1 MNLTQT
7 QYLTESIDNN
17 LDCFDLVTIN
27 EKFPIYD
34 DLIKL
39 LSNTFQINKITIAG
53 GAIRDALLQRQPKDI
68 DVYINVEDFCNEYR
82 EHLLNKLVS
91 INADIIDMSFKNT
104 SFYSNI
110 DCVLNNQ
117 HIQIMVNQLEPQDL
131 IREFDYNICQY
142 GYTNSALYSTTNA
155 KLLIEYLQVMETSP
169 YDFMDYNKWPEL
181 KLCNINN
188 DMNTIKRG
196 HVFSYKYKVQF
207 SKELFTYLADLILK
221 NYSEFDFA

>member
-1 MNLTQT
+1 MNLIQT

-27 EKFPIYD
+27 AKFPKYD

-39 LSNTFQINKITIAG
+39 LSDTLQINKIAIAG
-53 GAIRDALLQRQPKDI
+53 GAIRDTLLQRPPKDI
-68 DVYINVEDFCNEYR
+68 DVYLNIEDYCDEHR
-82 EHLLNKLVS
+82 THLLNKLVS
-91 INADIIDMSFKNT
+91 INADIIDTSYKNT
-104 SFYSNI
+104 NLYSNI
-110 DCVLNNQ
+110 DCILNNE
-117 HIQIMVNQLEPQDL
+117 HIQIMVNELEPQDL

-169 YDFMDYNKWPEL
+169 YDFMDYNKWPDL

-188 DMNTIKRG
+188 NMNTMKRG
-196 HVFSYKYKVQF
+196 YVFSYKYKVQF
-207 SKELFTYLADLILK
+207 SKELFTYLADLILTI
-221 NYSEFDFA
+221 NCEFSFP